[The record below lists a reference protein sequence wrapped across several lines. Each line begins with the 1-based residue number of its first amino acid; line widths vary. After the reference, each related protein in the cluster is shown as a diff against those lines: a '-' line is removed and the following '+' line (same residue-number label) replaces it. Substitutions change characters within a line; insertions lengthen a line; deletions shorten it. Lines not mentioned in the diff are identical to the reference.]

1 MHPHAGRRLF
11 TLLAAWLAAAG
22 AIWAGAGSSPQQ
34 SVGVRPLPHHDY
46 SLVAPAG
53 PHRLESALECLRGGM
68 MTALAESG
76 LLPAGF
82 PEAGTVSRTASA
94 TEAGVVDLSCSA
106 TAASK
111 EDEKCIRLGPTAFLE
126 LASLDYPSARG
137 FLFEVFLFDKLP
149 GRPPSRD
156 ASWSLL
162 RVVVHYPILEGLPP
176 VPGRDLGEILD
187 ALQRGLLIAGARPI
201 QIR

>member
-1 MHPHAGRRLF
+1 MRA
-11 TLLAAWLAAAG
+11 T
-22 AIWAGAGSSPQQ
+22 
-34 SVGVRPLPHHDY
+34 VRPRP
-46 SLVAPAG
+46 V
-53 PHRLESALECLRGGM
+53 
-68 MTALAESG
+68 
-76 LLPAGF
+76 
-82 PEAGTVSRTASA
+82 
-94 TEAGVVDLSCSA
+94 
-106 TAASK
+106 
-111 EDEKCIRLGPTAFLE
+111 AFLE

-156 ASWSLL
+156 ASLSLL

-201 QIR
+201 QIG